1 MRLHKL
7 LSVAL
12 AVTMVSG
19 MLYGCG
25 ASEKT
30 DGNAGTQASA
40 AAVANTE
47 KKEESSAGNNAGE
60 ETMKPRTLT
69 FATQSVGST
78 AYARTAAL
86 AQVMNSYL
94 PEGWSVETQPISA
107 GGPAGTLLVEEGT
120 TDMGEGINIS
130 NKLLVE
136 GKYQDG
142 IEPLKNC
149 SSILG
154 GTDYAY
160 YLIMFTDEFQKKAGV
175 SSLEELAEK
184 KVPFRLVTKAKGS
197 AGELGASQL
206 LNILGITYDDIN
218 SWGGEVYHIA
228 PAEMGDMLKEGRA
241 DVSID
246 IVGLGQA
253 AMSELT
259 LTKTMFFPQLSD
271 ETLNGLADLGY
282 VIKDMPANSW
292 GGQTTDIKTAT
303 NSANITVSNSLP
315 DDLVYAMT
323 KAIVEH
329 KDELVEL
336 VPVMEQY
343 DPATSGEASRNGL
356 PLHPGAVK
364 YYEENGMEH

>member
-1 MRLHKL
+1 MKL
-7 LSVAL
+7 NKVL
-12 AVTMVSG
+12 AITLAAAMASG

-25 ASEKT
+25 SSEKPVEQT
-30 DGNAGTQASA
+30 TAAGSVA
-40 AAVANTE
+40 AD
-47 KKEESSAGNNAGE
+47 SSSAGE
-60 ETMKPRTLT
+60 ETVKPRTLT

-86 AQVMNSYL
+86 AQVMSSYL

-160 YLIMFTDEFQKKAGV
+160 YLIMFTDEFQKKNSV
-175 SSLEELAEK
+175 TTLEEVAEK
-184 KVPFRLVTKAKGS
+184 KIPFRLVTKANGS

-206 LNILGITYDDIN
+206 LNILGISYEDIT

-241 DVSID
+241 DISID

-271 ETLNGLADLGY
+271 GTLAGLADLGY
-282 VIKDMPANSW
+282 VIKNMPAESW
-292 GGQTTDIKTAT
+292 GGQTEDIKTAT

-315 DDLVYAMT
+315 DDVVYAMT

>member
-1 MRLHKL
+1 MKL
-7 LSVAL
+7 KKA
-12 AVTMVSG
+12 AVTLLAAMVASAT
-19 MLYGCG
+19 LIGCG
-25 ASEKT
+25 RNEKPAET
-30 DGNAGTQASA
+30 TTAPATESTGTETTQAA
-40 AAVANTE
+40 PV
-47 KKEESSAGNNAGE
+47 SAGE
-60 ETMKPRTLT
+60 QTPRVLT
-69 FATQSVGST
+69 FASQSVGST

-86 AQVMNSYL
+86 AQVMNKYL
-94 PEGWSVETQPISA
+94 PEGWSVETSPISS
-107 GGPAGTLLVEEGT
+107 GGPAGTLLVETGQ

-136 GKYQDG
+136 GTYQEG
-142 IEPLKNC
+142 VAPVQNV

-160 YLIMFTDEFQKKAGV
+160 YLIMFTGEFKKEHGV
-175 SSLEELAEK
+175 TTLEEVIEK
-184 KVPFRLVTKAKGS
+184 KIPFRLVTKANGS
-197 AGELGASQL
+197 AGELGAAQL
-206 LNILGITYDDIN
+206 LNIIGITYDDIT

-228 PAEMGDMLKEGRA
+228 PNEMADMLKENRA
-241 DVSID
+241 DISID

-259 LTKTMFFPQLSD
+259 LTKEMYFPALS
-271 ETLNGLADLGY
+271 EESLNGLAELGY

-292 GGQTTDIKTAT
+292 GGQTEVIKTAT

-315 DDLVYAMT
+315 DDLVYEMT

-343 DPATSGEASRNGL
+343 TPEFSGEASRNGL
-356 PLHPGAVK
+356 PLHPGAIK
-364 YYEENGMEH
+364 YYEEAGLEH

>member
-1 MRLHKL
+1 MKSRKL
-7 LSVAL
+7 LSLAL
-12 AVTMVSG
+12 TAAMVTGILS
-19 MLYGCG
+19 GCG
-25 ASEKT
+25 SSEKPAEAPKADT
-30 DGNAGTQASA
+30 TVAVEQGGGATEAP
-40 AAVANTE
+40 AVA
-47 KKEESSAGNNAGE
+47 ADG
-60 ETMKPRTLT
+60 MQPRTLT

-94 PEGWSVETQPISA
+94 PEGWTVETQPISA

-136 GKYQDG
+136 GTYQEG

-184 KVPFRLVTKAKGS
+184 KIPFRLVTKAIGS

-206 LNILGITYDDIN
+206 LDIIGITYDDIT

-259 LTKTMFFPQLSD
+259 LTKTMHFPQLSD
-271 ETLNGLADLGY
+271 TTLDGLSELGY
-282 VIKDMPANSW
+282 VIKDMPAGSW
-292 GGQTTDIKTAT
+292 GGQDVDIKTAT

-343 DPATSGEASRNGL
+343 DPKTSGEASRNGL
-356 PLHPGAVK
+356 PLHPGAAK

>member
-1 MRLHKL
+1 MKSRRLA
-7 LSVAL
+7 AL
-12 AVTMVSG
+12 AMAAAMVTG
-19 MLYGCG
+19 MLTGCG
-25 ASEKT
+25 SSKPAEAPAKT
-30 DGNAGTQASA
+30 EAAPVDTKAEESTAAEA
-40 AAVANTE
+40 AAP
-47 KKEESSAGNNAGE
+47 AGGME
-60 ETMKPRTLT
+60 PKTLS
-69 FATQSVGST
+69 FASQSVGST

-86 AQVMNSYL
+86 AQVMNKYL
-94 PEGWSVETQPISA
+94 PEGWSVETSPISS
-107 GGPAGTLLVEEGT
+107 GGPAGTLLVEAGEC
-120 TDMGEGINIS
+120 DMGEGINIS

-142 IEPLKNC
+142 IEPVKNV

-175 SSLEELAEK
+175 NTLEDLVAQK
-184 KVPFRLVTKAKGS
+184 IPFNLVTKASGS

-206 LNILGITYDDIN
+206 LNIMGVNYDDIT
-218 SWGGEVYHIA
+218 SWGGQVYHIA
-228 PAEMGDMLKEGRA
+228 PNEMADMLKEGRA

-271 ETLNGLADLGY
+271 DSLKGLADLGY
-282 VIKDMPANSW
+282 VVKDMPAKSW
-292 GGQTTDIKTAT
+292 GGQDNPIKTAT
-303 NSANITVSNSLP
+303 NSANITVSNDLP

-343 DPATSGEASRNGL
+343 DPATSGETSRNGL

-364 YYEENGMEH
+364 YYEENKMEH

>member
-1 MRLHKL
+1 MKL
-7 LSVAL
+7 NKVLSITL
-12 AVTMVSG
+12 AAAMVSG
-19 MLYGCG
+19 MLYGCSS
-25 ASEKT
+25 SEKPVEQT
-30 DGNAGTQASA
+30 TAAGSVA
-40 AAVANTE
+40 ADS
-47 KKEESSAGNNAGE
+47 SSAGE
-60 ETMKPRTLT
+60 EVVKPRTLT

-136 GKYQDG
+136 GKYQEG

-160 YLIMFTDEFQKKAGV
+160 YLIMFTDEFQKKNGV
-175 SSLEELAEK
+175 ATLEEVVEK
-184 KVPFRLVTKAKGS
+184 KIPFRLVTKANGS
-197 AGELGASQL
+197 AGELGANQL
-206 LNILGITYDDIN
+206 LNILGITYEDIT

-241 DVSID
+241 DISID

-271 ETLNGLADLGY
+271 DTLAGLADLGY
-282 VIKDMPANSW
+282 VIKDMPAESW
-292 GGQTTDIKTAT
+292 GGQTEDIKTAT
-303 NSANITVSNSLP
+303 NSANITVSNGLP
-315 DDLVYAMT
+315 DDVVYAMT

-356 PLHPGAVK
+356 PLHPGAIK

>member
-1 MRLHKL
+1 MKSKKL
-7 LSVAL
+7 LSLAL
-12 AVTMVSG
+12 AATMASA
-19 MLYGCG
+19 LLFGCSS
-25 ASEKT
+25 SEKPTEAAKTENTTAAT
-30 DGNAGTQASA
+30 DNK
-40 AAVANTE
+40 TE
-47 KKEESSAGNNAGE
+47 SEAKTEAPAEGM
-60 ETMKPRTLT
+60 TPRVLT

-86 AQVMNSYL
+86 AQVMNNYL
-94 PEGWSVETQPISA
+94 PEGWSVETQPIST

-120 TDMGEGINIS
+120 TDLGEGINIS

-136 GKYQDG
+136 GKYQEG
-142 IEPLKNC
+142 IAPLQNC

-175 SSLEELAEK
+175 SSLEELVEK
-184 KVPFRLVTKAKGS
+184 KIPFRLVTKSNGS
-197 AGELGASQL
+197 AGELGANQL
-206 LNILGITYDDIN
+206 LNILGVTYDDIT
-218 SWGGEVYHIA
+218 SWGGEIYHIA
-228 PAEMGDMLKEGRA
+228 PSEMGDMLKEGRA

-259 LTKTMFFPQLSD
+259 LTKTMFFPQLAD
-271 ETLNGLADLGY
+271 DTLAGLSDLGY
-282 VIKDMPANSW
+282 VIKEMPADSW
-292 GGQTTDIKTAT
+292 GGQKTAIKTAT
-303 NSANITVSNSLP
+303 NSANITVSNNLP
-315 DDLVYAMT
+315 EDVVYAMT

-336 VPVMEQY
+336 VPVMDQY
-343 DPATSGEASRNGL
+343 DPATSGEESRNGL

-364 YYEENGMEH
+364 YYEENNMEH

>member
-1 MRLHKL
+1 MKWNKIVSLM
-7 LSVAL
+7 L
-12 AVTMVSG
+12 AVMMVSS
-19 MLYGCG
+19 MIYGCG
-25 ASEKT
+25 TSEKPAEAVAT
-30 DGNAGTQASA
+30 EGSVAADNTGGGNAGEGEA
-40 AAVANTE
+40 A
-47 KKEESSAGNNAGE
+47 
-60 ETMKPRTLT
+60 PRTLT

-86 AQVMNSYL
+86 AQVMNAYL
-94 PEGWSVETQPISA
+94 PDGWSVETQPISA

-120 TDMGEGINIS
+120 TDLGEGINIS
-130 NKLLVE
+130 NKLLAE
-136 GKYQDG
+136 GTYQED
-142 IEPLKNC
+142 IEALKNS

-160 YLIMFTDEFQKKAGV
+160 YLIMFTDEFQKKAGITT
-175 SSLEELAEK
+175 LEELAEK
-184 KVPFRLVTKAKGS
+184 KIPFRLVTKAKGS

-206 LNILGITYDDIN
+206 LNILGITYDDIT
-218 SWGGEVYHIA
+218 SWGGSVYHIA

-271 ETLNGLADLGY
+271 ATLTGLSDLGY
-282 VIKDMPANSW
+282 VIKDMPADSW
-292 GGQTTDIKTAT
+292 GGQSEDIKTAT

-315 DDLVYAMT
+315 DDIVYAMT

-329 KDELVEL
+329 KEELVEL

-343 DPATSGEASRNGL
+343 DAATSGEASRNGL
-356 PLHPGAVK
+356 PLHPGAIK

>member
-1 MRLHKL
+1 MKL
-7 LSVAL
+7 NKVLAL
-12 AVTMVSG
+12 VLATTMVSG

-25 ASEKT
+25 SSEKPVEQT
-30 DGNAGTQASA
+30 TAAGSVGAD
-40 AAVANTE
+40 
-47 KKEESSAGNNAGE
+47 SSSAGE
-60 ETMKPRTLT
+60 ETVKPKILT

-136 GKYQDG
+136 GKYQEG

-160 YLIMFTDEFQKKAGV
+160 YLIMFTDEFQKKNGV
-175 SSLEELAEK
+175 TTLEEVAEK
-184 KVPFRLVTKAKGS
+184 KIPFRLVTKANGS
-197 AGELGASQL
+197 AGELGANQL
-206 LNILGITYDDIN
+206 LNILGISYEDIT

-241 DVSID
+241 DISID

-271 ETLNGLADLGY
+271 ETLAGLADLGY
-282 VIKDMPANSW
+282 VIKDMPAESW
-292 GGQTTDIKTAT
+292 GGQTEDIKTAT

-315 DDLVYAMT
+315 EDVVYAMT

>member
-1 MRLHKL
+1 MKL
-7 LSVAL
+7 NKGLSLAL
-12 AVTMVSG
+12 AVVLVSG
-19 MLYGCG
+19 SLYGCV
-25 ASEKT
+25 SSNQPEENIET
-30 DGNAGTQASA
+30 EASA
-40 AAVANTE
+40 AVDRNAAMNG
-47 KKEESSAGNNAGE
+47 ESNADSSTGE
-60 ETMKPRTLT
+60 VKPRTLT

-86 AQVMNSYL
+86 AQVMNGYL

-136 GKYQDG
+136 GEYQEG
-142 IEPLKNC
+142 IDPLKNC

-175 SSLEELAEK
+175 TTLEELSEK
-184 KVPFRLVTKAKGS
+184 KIPFRLVTKAKGS

-206 LNILGITYDDIN
+206 LNILGVTYGDIT

-259 LTKTMFFPQLSD
+259 LTKTMFFPQLS
-271 ETLNGLADLGY
+271 EITLNGLADLGY

-292 GGQTTDIKTAT
+292 GGQTAEIKTAT

-329 KDELVEL
+329 KGELVEL

-343 DPATSGEASRNGL
+343 DPETSGEASRNGL
-356 PLHPGAVK
+356 PLHPGAVI
-364 YYEENGMEH
+364 YYEENGMIH